1 MTTTIEAIF
10 KPGCSNTVYTR
21 TCYQWDRS
29 VRLVITGL
37 NLPPMY
43 EVHFSNKDG
52 GGISNAELAHGNT
65 VYIPDVYF
73 QTGEYV
79 YAWIYLARTS
89 DDYELDGSTAFR
101 VIIPV
106 EKRPAIYRALDGDL
120 DLSASEAQVD
130 VDNEQLIVSKKTLSR
145 IFGEG

>member
-21 TCYQWDRS
+21 TCYQWDAS

-37 NLPPMY
+37 NLPPTY
-43 EVHFSNKDG
+43 EVHFSNNERG
-52 GGISNAELAHGNT
+52 GVSNAEMAHGNT

-73 QTGEYV
+73 QTGDYV
-79 YAWIYLARTS
+79 YVWIYLARTY

-101 VIIPV
+101 IVIPV
-106 EKRPAIYRALDGDL
+106 EKRPAIYRAPDGDV
-120 DLSASEAQVD
+120 DLSASNATVNEEI
-130 VDNEQLIVSKKTLSR
+130 EQLVVSPKLFGITL
-145 IFGEG
+145 GEG